1 METKTGA
8 AKQAR
13 TLAVSGPFDAT
24 PRLVMVV
31 LLELVK
37 SSWGQ
42 LGDTHAQG
50 LGRRLPLALHWPV
63 AVVEAE
69 EAAPMFNLVLKR
81 CSQV

>member
-13 TLAVSGPFDAT
+13 TLAVSGPFDA
-24 PRLVMVV
+24 VMVV
-31 LLELVK
+31 LFELVK

-69 EAAPMFNLVLKR
+69 EAVAMFNLVLKR